1 MSTDNCF
8 FCGRECVIYPVP
20 IKDSVKDYKCKYC
33 GSYLIDHDFIIGDI
47 PGIDKKENK
56 FKMACVLNE
65 RRLKGHGGIAINN
78 ITDKEDKVLGYPQF
92 SVDDIL
98 DEFPKKASDFLYRAL
113 LNLNRLVNPT
123 QPFEII
129 KFAEKD
135 HLHLFT
141 SDMRGCYAFLGE
153 LAENKYIR
161 FNKVDAKPQQNAF
174 FLTAK
179 FWEMVDNLKKTEVGN
194 KRVFVAMWFDES
206 MNDYYKDGIKKAIE
220 DAGYEPVRIDLQD
233 FNEKICDEIIAE
245 IKRTKFVIADFSGPR
260 TGPRTGPRSGV
271 FFEAG
276 FAKGLGREV
285 IFTVRKED
293 VEELK
298 EHFDTR
304 QYNHIVYNSPEDLR
318 KKLYNRIFAT
328 IV

>member
-8 FCGRECVIYPVP
+8 FCGRECEIYTAPLMHN
-20 IKDSVKDYKCKYC
+20 VKDYRCKYC
-33 GSYLIDHDFIIGDI
+33 GPYLIDHGFIGRI

-56 FKMACVLNE
+56 FKMACILNE
-65 RRLKGHGGIAINN
+65 RRLKGLSGVALS
-78 ITDKEDKVLGYPQF
+78 DKTNKGKKVCTYPQI
-92 SVDDIL
+92 SAGELL

-123 QPFEII
+123 QPFGLIR
-129 KFAEKD
+129 FAEKD

-141 SDMRGCYAFLGE
+141 SDMRGCYAFLDE
-153 LAENKYIR
+153 LAKEGYIR
-161 FNKVDAKPQQNAF
+161 FNKVEAGPQQNAF
-174 FLTAK
+174 FLTAI
-179 FWEMVDNLKKTEVGN
+179 FFEMVENLKKTEVGN

-206 MNDYYKDGIKKAIE
+206 MNDYYQDGIKKAIE
-220 DAGYEPVRIDLQD
+220 DAGYEPARIDEQN

-245 IKRTKFVIADFSGPR
+245 IKRSKFVIADFS
-260 TGPRTGPRSGV
+260 GPRTGPRSGV

-285 IFTVRKED
+285 IFTIREADKNK
-293 VEELK
+293 LK
-298 EHFDTR
+298 KHFDTR
-304 QYNHIVYNSPEDLR
+304 QYNHITYTSSEDLH
-318 KKLYNRIFAT
+318 KKLYDRICST